1 MPKIALPLAAC
12 CLLAAVATGASAQSF
27 WKWKDAGGQIH
38 LSDTAPPAT
47 VPAKDI
53 LQRPAGGVA
62 STALVAAAAPPA
74 SSASGTLSAID
85 AELQKRKAK
94 ADQEKAD
101 KAAAD
106 KAAADRKNAALRAD
120 NCSRAQRSVQAFDS
134 GVRIAQMNA
143 KGEREYMDDKQR
155 AAERQRAQDAVTQN
169 CGPAPSAAP

>member
-27 WKWKDAGGQIH
+27 WKWKDAAGQIH
-38 LSDTAPPAT
+38 LSDIAPPAT

-62 STALVAAAAPPA
+62 STAPVAAPAAAP
-74 SSASGTLSAID
+74 ASGPPNAVD

-94 ADQEKAD
+94 ADKDKAD
-101 KAAAD
+101 QAAAD
-106 KAAADRKNAALRAD
+106 KAVADQKRTAQRAD
-120 NCSRAQRSVQAFDS
+120 NCRRAQQSVQAFDS

-143 KGEREYMDDKQR
+143 KGEREYLDDKQR
-155 AAERQRAQDAVTQN
+155 AAERQHAQEGVTQN
-169 CGPAPSAAP
+169 CGAAPNAAP